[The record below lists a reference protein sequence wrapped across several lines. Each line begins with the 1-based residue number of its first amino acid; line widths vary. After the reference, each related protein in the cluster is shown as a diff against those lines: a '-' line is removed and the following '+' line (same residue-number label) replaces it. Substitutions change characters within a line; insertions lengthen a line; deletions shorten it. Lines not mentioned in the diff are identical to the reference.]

1 MDVDKHKN
9 NNLLSNL
16 FNNKFIKNK
25 ILLGEKNN
33 KQKEIHSNMKYSKTS
48 FQDITKTLKD
58 LLVNDICNLPSFNNN
73 INRNKKINFLQ
84 DFYIYNDKDIY
95 THNFQRNNTLS
106 DRNCMKLKKHKLV
119 TIKSNKLWNSKSNK
133 IFFI

>member
-1 MDVDKHKN
+1 
-9 NNLLSNL
+9 
-16 FNNKFIKNK
+16 
-25 ILLGEKNN
+25 
-33 KQKEIHSNMKYSKTS
+33 MKYSKTS

-133 IFFI
+133 IFII